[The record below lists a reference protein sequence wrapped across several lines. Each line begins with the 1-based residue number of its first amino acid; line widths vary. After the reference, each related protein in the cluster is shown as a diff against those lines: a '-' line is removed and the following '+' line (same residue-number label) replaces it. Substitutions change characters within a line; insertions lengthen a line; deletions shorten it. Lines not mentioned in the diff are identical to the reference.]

1 MLLLPCSLAPWISNL
16 QIHKLSCQR
25 GCRQVPA
32 WCLSSSTTC
41 VDDVRLTYDLGPAAA
56 ALRSKEAAKVRLRA
70 ALAPCS
76 DTKFPG
82 FCATPLI
89 HLQYM
94 LALSFRSS
102 YTYKYIN
109 ECCTSTPLAYVHTPA
124 AAFCCHEVLYCN
136 RLDIFDF
143 FCICFARRRFHAQKF
158 GDLLLGL
165 WLDSTMKY
173 EHSR

>member
-32 WCLSSSTTC
+32 WCLSSSTKC
-41 VDDVRLTYDLGPAAA
+41 VDNVRLTYDLGPAAA

-102 YTYKYIN
+102 LNMYIN
-109 ECCTSTPLAYVHTPA
+109 ECYTSTLLSIGSTSMLRPCSSVGVAGSLTCSQKEQSHPGSLNSILQEY
-124 AAFCCHEVLYCN
+124 L
-136 RLDIFDF
+136 
-143 FCICFARRRFHAQKF
+143 FHPIS
-158 GDLLLGL
+158 G
-165 WLDSTMKY
+165 
-173 EHSR
+173 HPC